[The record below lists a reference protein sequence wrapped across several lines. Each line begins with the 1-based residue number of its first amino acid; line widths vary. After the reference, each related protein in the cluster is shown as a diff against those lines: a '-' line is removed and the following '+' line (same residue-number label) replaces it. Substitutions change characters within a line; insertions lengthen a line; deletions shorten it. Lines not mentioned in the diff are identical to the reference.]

1 MFSFFK
7 KKQAPAEEKKAF
19 AVKAYLSGKVVP
31 NRGSKGR
38 SVLI

>member
-19 AVKAYLSGKVVP
+19 AVKAYLDRKSVV
-31 NRGSKGR
+31 
-38 SVLI
+38 